1 MLAANRATEGIM
13 RNRALLGVALAA
25 ALLAGPA
32 GAQSHVSVST
42 GWLAQHLRDPNLV
55 LLHVGDEKQFKAGHI
70 PGARFIRLQDISTSQ
85 GGLSLEMLPAAELRQ
100 RLQALGVTDR
110 SHIVIYYGDDWVSPA
125 ARILFTLDA
134 AGLGSRTELL
144 DGGMRKWR
152 KEGGAVTGEA
162 TAPARPG
169 ALAAF
174 TLHAPI
180 VDAAFVQAHAGR
192 PGFALIDARAPVYY
206 NGLEQSG
213 AHEHM
218 RRGHIPGAHNLPF
231 DSVTNDDLTLKTP
244 AQLRAMFSAAGVRP
258 GDRVIAYCHVGQ
270 QATAVV
276 AAARVA
282 GIDALLYDGSFEDW
296 TTRNL
301 PVEQ

>member
-1 MLAANRATEGIM
+1 MT
-13 RNRALLGVALAA
+13 NRALLAAALAA
-25 ALLAGPA
+25 ALLAGA
-32 GAQSHVSVST
+32 ATAQGHVSIAT
-42 GWLAQHLRDPNLV
+42 GWLAQHLHDPNLV
-55 LLHVGDEKQFKAGHI
+55 LLHVGDEAQYKAGHI

-85 GGLSLEMLPAAELRQ
+85 GGLSLEMLPADELRR

-125 ARILFTLDA
+125 TRILFTLNA
-134 AGLGSRTELL
+134 AGLGGRAEML

-152 KEGGAVTGEA
+152 KEGGAVTADA
-162 TAPARPG
+162 TPAARPG

-174 TLHAPI
+174 QLHAPI
-180 VDAAFVQAHAGR
+180 VDAAFVRAHVGR
-192 PGFALIDARAPVYY
+192 HGFALIDARAPVYY
-206 NGLEQSG
+206 SGLEQSG
-213 AHEHM
+213 AHAHM
-218 RRGHIPGAHNLPF
+218 RRGHIPGAHNLPY

-244 AQLRAMFSAAGVRP
+244 AQLRSLFRDAGVRP

-282 GIDALLYDGSFEDW
+282 GIDAVLYDGSFEDW

-301 PVEQ
+301 PAEQ

>member
-1 MLAANRATEGIM
+1 M
-13 RNRALLGVALAA
+13 RKRALLGAALAT

-32 GAQSHVSVST
+32 MAQAHLSVST
-42 GWLAQHLRDPNLV
+42 DWLAQHLRDPNLV
-55 LLHVGDEKQFKAGHI
+55 LLHVGDEAKYKAGHI
-70 PGARFIRLQDISTSQ
+70 PGARLVRLQDVSTSQ
-85 GGLSLEMLPAAELRQ
+85 GGLSLEMLPAAELRR
-100 RLQALGVTDR
+100 RLQALGIGDR

-125 ARILFTLDA
+125 TRILFTLDA
-134 AGLGSRTELL
+134 GGLGSRTELL
-144 DGGMRKWR
+144 DGGMGKWR
-152 KEGGAVTGEA
+152 KEGGAVTA
-162 TAPARPG
+162 DLPAPARPG

-192 PGFALIDARAPVYY
+192 PGFALIDARAPVFY
-206 NGLEQSG
+206 NGQQQSG

-218 RRGHIPGAHNLPF
+218 RRGHIPGAHNLPY

-244 AQLRAMFSAAGVRP
+244 TQLRAMFRDAGVKP

-276 AAARVA
+276 AAARIA
-282 GIDALLYDGSFEDW
+282 GIDAMLYDGSFEDW

>member
-1 MLAANRATEGIM
+1 MT
-13 RNRALLGVALAA
+13 NRALLGVALAA
-25 ALLAGPA
+25 VLLAGPA
-32 GAQSHVSVST
+32 VGQGHVSVAT
-42 GWLAQHLRDPNLV
+42 GWLAQHLRDPDLV
-55 LLHVGDEKQFKAGHI
+55 LLHVGDEAQYKAGHI
-70 PGARFIRLQDISTSQ
+70 PGARLIRLQDISTSQ
-85 GGLSLEMLPAAELRQ
+85 GGLSLEMLPADELRR

-125 ARILFTLDA
+125 TRILFTLNA
-134 AGLGSRTELL
+134 AGLGPRTELL

-152 KEGGAVTGEA
+152 KEGGAVTADA
-162 TAPARPG
+162 TPTARPG

-174 TLHAPI
+174 QLHAPI
-180 VDAAFVQAHAGR
+180 VDAAFVRAHVGQ
-192 PGFALIDARAPVYY
+192 PGYALIDARAPVFY
-206 NGLEQSG
+206 NGLQQSG
-213 AHEHM
+213 AHDHM
-218 RRGHIPGAHNLPF
+218 RRGHIPGARNLPF

-244 AQLRAMFSAAGVRP
+244 AQLRAMFRDTGVRP

-276 AAARVA
+276 AAARAA
-282 GIDALLYDGSFEDW
+282 GIDAMLYDGSFEDW

>member
-1 MLAANRATEGIM
+1 M
-13 RNRALLGVALAA
+13 RNRALLGAALAA
-25 ALLAGPA
+25 ALFAGPA
-32 GAQSHVSVST
+32 TAQGHVATST
-42 GWLAQHLRDPNLV
+42 AWLAQHLRDPDLV
-55 LLHVGDEKQFKAGHI
+55 LLHVGDEAQYKAAHI
-70 PGARFIRLQDISTSQ
+70 PGARFVQLRDLSTSQ
-85 GGLSLEMLPAAELRQ
+85 GGLSLEMLPAGELRQ
-100 RLQALGVTDR
+100 RLQALGIGDR

-125 ARILFTLDA
+125 TRILFTLNA

-144 DGGMRKWR
+144 DGGMGKWR
-152 KEGGAVTGEA
+152 KEGGAVTAAA
-162 TAPARPG
+162 TPPARPG

-192 PGFALIDARAPVYY
+192 PGYALIDARAPVFY
-206 NGLEQSG
+206 NGQQQSG
-213 AHEHM
+213 AHGHM
-218 RRGHIPGAHNLPF
+218 QRGHIPGAHNLPF

-244 AQLRAMFSAAGVRP
+244 AELRAMFRDAGVKP

-282 GIDALLYDGSFEDW
+282 GIDAVLYDGSFEDW

-301 PVEQ
+301 PVAQ